1 MMKLGKLA
9 SLAAITASMAV
20 SLSTQ
25 SFALSV
31 INPIDPQSQTS
42 QETGGP
48 VSAFNKDAV
57 GSNSSGG
64 ILLSADE
71 VQHIRWC
78 AERYAAS
85 YNASDNTY
93 ISKSGQSEV
102 CRSR

>member
-9 SLAAITASMAV
+9 SLAVITAGMAV
-20 SLSTQ
+20 SLSTN

-31 INPIDPQSQTS
+31 INPIEPQAQAT
-42 QETGGP
+42 QAPTGP

-57 GSNSSGG
+57 GGNSSSG

-71 VQHIRWC
+71 VKHIRWC

-93 ISKSGQSEV
+93 LSKSGHSVE
-102 CRSR
+102 CKSN